1 MGNYKNERGKTNSK
15 SKSNSLPLTKQTQ
28 KLQQIKTQPTQPE
41 RRLKSVVEV
50 VLHPCSKNS

>member
-41 RRLKSVVEV
+41 RRLK
-50 VLHPCSKNS
+50 CSRGGLSSMF